1 MQFIF
6 VLVFAKDSY
15 WLNYRAYFKNQPIS
29 VSTLSQI
36 PKSVF
41 VFFVTPV
48 TPTLPYYFTYQDSST
63 SAKFMPHCV
72 IFRNCRF
79 LTFYQEPIKIYL
91 LLYSSNLVSH
101 FLL

>member
-1 MQFIF
+1 MLFIF

-29 VSTLSQI
+29 VSTLSRI

-48 TPTLPYYFTYQDSST
+48 DGSDGSDYRSDASDGPCGRRGGRRGRLED
-63 SAKFMPHCV
+63 ACLGGRMGK
-72 IFRNCRF
+72 
-79 LTFYQEPIKIYL
+79 TF
-91 LLYSSNLVSH
+91 
-101 FLL
+101 

>member
-41 VFFVTPV
+41 VLFVTPV
-48 TPTLPYYFTYQDSST
+48 TPTLPYYFSYQDSST
-63 SAKFMPHCV
+63 SAKSMP
-72 IFRNCRF
+72 RSYS
-79 LTFYQEPIKIYL
+79 LTNQ
-91 LLYSSNLVSH
+91 
-101 FLL
+101 